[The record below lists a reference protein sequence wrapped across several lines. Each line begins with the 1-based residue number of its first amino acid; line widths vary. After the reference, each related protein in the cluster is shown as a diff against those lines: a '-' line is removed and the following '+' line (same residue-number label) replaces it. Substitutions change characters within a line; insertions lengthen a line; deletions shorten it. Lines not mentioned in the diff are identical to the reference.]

1 MGYLSKRL
9 QDYLASGYLSE
20 AAPVMVVVKVN
31 QPPADTIRRVPRT
44 ARARSMALEV
54 LRTAGLR
61 LNKAI
66 TDSPTFQPGQTIEG
80 FDAITLQVPARDLS
94 ALANSPGVEYIR
106 PARLHRMHLHESAAL
121 LGLGAGGNAP
131 FDGAGIRV
139 AIIDSGIDHNHP
151 DLRGRV
157 NTGLSRNFTDEGT
170 SSDVTDET
178 GHGTHVA
185 GIIGGSGS
193 KYKGV
198 APGVEFVACKVFN
211 SRGTTTSELAIIS
224 AVRWAVQKGAHVINY
239 SGGFAPVVNHPTLG
253 QVVLV
258 EPPWVWPEQLLEEE
272 AEFKY
277 AMDSGVVA
285 VVSAGNEGELGKR
298 GTLSMPATSPA
309 VISVGSI
316 GKDRRLSG
324 FSSTGPCYRSRRVSP
339 ADAPESLSRSLRPD
353 TRSFAELDLV
363 APGGEVDLIAARSG
377 GCYHL
382 PGIISALSSSAKSEP
397 ACVVEEHYVRMSGT
411 SQAAPHVAGLAAL
424 AMQAVNT
431 LGIDFGP
438 RRAYAIKK
446 LLRASAEA
454 LPYRGVSEQGR
465 GLPRWAALE
474 QLLQDLAAGRVPVSR
489 FLR

>member
-1 MGYLSKRL
+1 
-9 QDYLASGYLSE
+9 
-20 AAPVMVVVKVN
+20 
-31 QPPADTIRRVPRT
+31 
-44 ARARSMALEV
+44 MALEV
-54 LRTAGLR
+54 LRTAGLH

-66 TDSPTFQPGQTIEG
+66 TNSPAFQPGQAIEG
-80 FDAITLQVPARDLS
+80 FDAITLQVPARDLP
-94 ALANSPGVEYIR
+94 ALSNSPGVEYVR

-121 LGLGAGGNAP
+121 LGLSAGVRAP
-131 FDGAGIRV
+131 FDGTGVRV
-139 AIIDSGIDHNHP
+139 AVIDSGIDYNHP

-157 NTGLSRNFTDEGT
+157 NLSLSRNFTDEGAAA
-170 SSDVTDET
+170 DVTDES

-185 GIIGGSGS
+185 GIIGGNGN
-193 KYKGV
+193 KYLGV
-198 APGVEFVACKVFN
+198 APGVEFIACKVFN
-211 SRGTTTSELAIIS
+211 SRGTTTSELAVIS

-239 SGGFAPVVNHPTLG
+239 SGGFAPIINHPALG

-272 AEFKY
+272 AEFKQ

-324 FSSTGPCYRSRRVSP
+324 FSSAGPCYRSRRVSP

-363 APGGEVDLIAARSG
+363 APGGEVDVIAARSG
-377 GCYHL
+377 GCYYL
-382 PGIISALSSSAKSEP
+382 PGILSTLSSDAKGEP
-397 ACVVEEHYVRMSGT
+397 ACVVDERYIRISGT

-424 AMQAVNT
+424 ATQAVNT

-438 RRAYAIKK
+438 RRAYALKK

-454 LPYRGVSEQGR
+454 LPDCGPSEQGR
-465 GLPRWAALE
+465 GLPRWSVLE
-474 QLLQDLAAGRVPVSR
+474 HLLQDLAAGRIPVSR